1 MIRVTI
7 WNEFRHEKKRADVK
21 AVYPDGI
28 HMALAKG
35 LAADDLQIR
44 TATLDD
50 PEQGLADEV
59 LDSTDVLMWW
69 GHAAHNEVTDENVKR
84 IVARVQSGMGLVVL
98 HSGHYSKLFKAI
110 CGTSCSLKWR
120 EAGERERLWCIDPFH
135 PIAQGVPETF
145 VVPQTEMYGERF
157 DIPGDAK
164 VIFMSWYEGGEVFR
178 SGITL
183 ERGYGKIFYF
193 SPGHESFPIYYQPEV
208 LKVIGNGIRW
218 AAPLCRGVINA
229 PKVDNLETIWSL
241 QGKK

>member
-7 WNEFRHEKKRADVK
+7 WNEFRHEKKREDVK
-21 AVYPDGI
+21 AIYPEGI
-28 HMALAKG
+28 HTALACG
-35 LAADDLQIR
+35 LAADDLLIR

-50 PEQGLADEV
+50 PEQGLTDEV

-69 GHAAHNEVTDENVKR
+69 GHAAHNEVTDENIKR
-84 IVARVQSGMGLVVL
+84 IVAKVHSGMGLIVL
-98 HSGHYSKLFKAI
+98 HSGHYSKLFKAV

-120 EAGERERLWCIDPFH
+120 ESGERERVWCVEPFH

-157 DIPGDAK
+157 DIPGDAR

-183 ERGYGKIFYF
+183 ERGCGKIFYF

-218 AAPLCRGVINA
+218 TAPHCRIVINA
-229 PKVDNLETIWSL
+229 PKAKNLEPFRN
-241 QGKK
+241 QK

>member
-7 WNEFRHEKKRADVK
+7 WNEFRHEKKREDVK

-28 HMALAKG
+28 HAALAKG

-50 PEQGLADEV
+50 PDQGLADEV

-120 EAGERERLWCIDPFH
+120 EAGERERVWCIEPFH

-157 DIPGDAK
+157 DIPGDAR

-208 LKVIGNGIRW
+208 LKVIANGIRW

-229 PKVDNLETIWSL
+229 PKVENLEPFRN
-241 QGKK
+241 QK

>member
-50 PEQGLADEV
+50 PEQGLSDEV

-84 IVARVQSGMGLVVL
+84 IVARVQCGLGLVVL

-120 EAGERERLWCIDPFH
+120 EAGERERLWCIEPFH

-193 SPGHESFPIYYQPEV
+193 SPGHESFPSYYQPEV

-229 PKVDNLETIWSL
+229 PKVENLETIWSL

>member
-1 MIRVTI
+1 MIKVTI
-7 WNEFRHEKKRADVK
+7 WNEFCHEKKREDVK
-21 AVYPDGI
+21 AIYPEGI
-28 HMALAKG
+28 HTALARG
-35 LAADDLQIR
+35 LAADDLLIR

-50 PEQGLADEV
+50 PEQGVSDEI
-59 LDSTDVLMWW
+59 LDSTDVLIWW
-69 GHAAHNEVTDENVKR
+69 GHAAHKEVTDENVKR
-84 IVARVQSGMGLVVL
+84 IVAKVHSGMGLIVL
-98 HSGHYSKLFKAI
+98 HSGHYSKLFKAV

-120 EAGERERLWCIDPFH
+120 ESGERERFWCVEPFH

-157 DIPGDAK
+157 DIPGDAR

-183 ERGYGKIFYF
+183 ERGCGKIFYF

-218 AAPLCRGVINA
+218 TAPHCRIVINA
-229 PKVDNLETIWSL
+229 PKAENLEPFRN
-241 QGKK
+241 QK

>member
-50 PEQGLADEV
+50 PEQGLSDEV

-84 IVARVQSGMGLVVL
+84 IVARVQCGMGLVVL

-120 EAGERERLWCIDPFH
+120 EAGERERLWCIEPFH

-229 PKVDNLETIWSL
+229 PKVENLETIWSL

>member
-120 EAGERERLWCIDPFH
+120 EAGERERLWCIEPFH

-157 DIPGDAK
+157 DIPGDAR

-229 PKVDNLETIWSL
+229 PKVENLETIWSL

>member
-7 WNEFRHEKKRADVK
+7 WNEFRHEKKREEVK
-21 AVYPDGI
+21 AVYPEGI
-28 HMALAKG
+28 HTALARG
-35 LAADDLQIR
+35 LAADDLLIR

-50 PEQGLADEV
+50 PEQGLANEV

-69 GHAAHNEVTDENVKR
+69 GHAAHDEVTDENVRR
-84 IVARVQSGMGLVVL
+84 IVAKVQSGMGLVVL
-98 HSGHYSKLFKAI
+98 HSGHYSKLFKAV

-120 EAGERERLWCIDPFH
+120 EAGERERIWCIEPFH

-157 DIPGDAK
+157 DIPGDAR

-183 ERGYGKIFYF
+183 ERGCGKIFYF

-208 LKVIGNGIRW
+208 LRVIGNGIRW
-218 AAPLCRGVINA
+218 TAPRCRIVINV
-229 PKVDNLETIWSL
+229 PKVENLEPFRN
-241 QGKK
+241 QK